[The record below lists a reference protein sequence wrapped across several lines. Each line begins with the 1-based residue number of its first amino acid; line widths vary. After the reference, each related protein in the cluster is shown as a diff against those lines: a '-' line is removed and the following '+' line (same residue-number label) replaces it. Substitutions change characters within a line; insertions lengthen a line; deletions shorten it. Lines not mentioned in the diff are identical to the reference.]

1 MKVFLLLAISCA
13 AFTNAGAQ
21 SIKPVNRDSL
31 LENLRVPYGQ
41 PHLQRQNIFRYKP
54 DYSLSPV
61 SPFETDEKS
70 VQMNM
75 PNAFNEKLSL
85 TFIENNDNGFSVY
98 RSTPDKM
105 YILKPDSTFISK
117 MPVK

>member
-1 MKVFLLLAISCA
+1 MLILLAISCA
-13 AFTNAGAQ
+13 AFTNASAQ

-31 LENLRVPYGQ
+31 LENPKFIYGRPQ
-41 PHLQRQNIFRYKP
+41 LTHHNVFLYKP

-61 SPFETDEKS
+61 SPLPAEEKPA
-70 VQMNM
+70 QMNM
-75 PNAFNEKLSL
+75 PNAFNQKLTL

-105 YILKPDSTFISK
+105 YVAKPDSTFISK